1 MIVFHIV
8 PAAEWSSAVAAGTYA
23 PASLGVDG
31 FIHFSYA
38 HQVAATANRYYR
50 DRDGLQVIEV
60 DLAGVSDEVKLEPS
74 PSTGELFPH
83 LYGPLPTAHAL
94 GVHPLRRDES
104 GDYVF
109 SSGASVSPDAEGGS
123 ASTGH

>member
-8 PAAEWSSAVAAGTYA
+8 PAAEWDAAVTAGSYA
-23 PASLGVDG
+23 PASLGAEG

-50 DRDGLQVIEV
+50 DRDGLQVVEV
-60 DLAGVSDEVKLEPS
+60 DLTGVPDEVKLEPS

-94 GVHPLRRDES
+94 DVHPLHRDDV

-109 SSGASVSPDAEGGS
+109 NPGGGAGS
-123 ASTGH
+123 ASTGR

>member
-8 PAAEWSSAVAAGTYA
+8 PTAEWATAVAAGTYA
-23 PASLGVDG
+23 PASLSAEG

-38 HQVAATANRYYR
+38 GQVEGTANRYYR

-60 DLAGVSDEVKLEPS
+60 DLTGVPDEVKLEPS

-83 LYGPLPTAHAL
+83 LYGPLPTGYAL
-94 GVHPLRRDES
+94 AVHLLHRNDA

-109 SSGASVSPDAEGGS
+109 SRGAAAGS
-123 ASTGH
+123 ASTGR

>member
-8 PAAEWSSAVAAGTYA
+8 PAAEWETAVATGTYA
-23 PASLGVDG
+23 PASLGAEG

-38 HQVAATANRYYR
+38 GQVAATANRYYR
-50 DRDGLQVIEV
+50 DRDGLHVVEV
-60 DLAGVSDEVKLEPS
+60 DLTGVPGEVKLEPS

-94 GVHPLRRDES
+94 GVHPLRRNAA
-104 GDYVF
+104 GDFVF
-109 SSGASVSPDAEGGS
+109 SPGAGAGS
-123 ASTGH
+123 ASTGR